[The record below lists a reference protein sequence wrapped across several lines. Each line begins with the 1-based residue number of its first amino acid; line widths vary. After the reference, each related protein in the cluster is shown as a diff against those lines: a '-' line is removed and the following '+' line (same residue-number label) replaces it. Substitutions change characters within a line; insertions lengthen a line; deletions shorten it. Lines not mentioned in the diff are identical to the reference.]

1 MRFALISDEHFGPNA
16 FFEGKLR
23 KLTAQAPELCR
34 AFVERMNQE
43 VKPDLVVNLGDVI
56 EDESHA
62 RDLEHYGQFIEIL
75 SHLESPVLH
84 VAGNHDQVNLSD
96 DDLRRLW
103 QHEGEL
109 HYGKDV
115 AGVHFS
121 VLRTIDGD
129 TFEARVALWPDLTIT
144 TRVRLRGID
153 APELKARCA
162 DELRRAQ
169 AAAEA
174 LDALLKDGDVVI
186 FNIGP
191 DKYSGRVDADV
202 ATRRTPNVSAA
213 MLRGGYARAYDG
225 GHRGSWCG

>member
-1 MRFALISDEHFGPNA
+1 MFLRPRLDTPPLARHGFRARLSPLMPWVFIIGIAIGTVAANRHWHDRSPFHWPWQTAPSASRDRDDASDIFWQRAGS
-16 FFEGKLR
+16 
-23 KLTAQAPELCR
+23 AQSR
-34 AFVERMNQE
+34 
-43 VKPDLVVNLGDVI
+43 
-56 EDESHA
+56 HA
-62 RDLEHYGQFIEIL
+62 
-75 SHLESPVLH
+75 VT
-84 VAGNHDQVNLSD
+84 
-96 DDLRRLW
+96 
-103 QHEGEL
+103 
-109 HYGKDV
+109 
-115 AGVHFS
+115 

-174 LDALLKDGDVVI
+174 LDALVKDGDVVI

-213 MLRGGYARAYDG
+213 MLKGGYARAYDG